1 MNKLSGLGN
10 PRAFLGPFLKI
21 WISTSSPNDQF
32 SLSLLYLKSV
42 LVRLGFI
49 LLGMEQFENALVTF
63 EEALRVRIASLGGD
77 HALVSKIQNNI
88 GVTCLQMKRY
98 ADAGEAF
105 RSALKIQR
113 KVLSRLS
120 IDCREGHVKEDFLQR
135 AKLELADTLCNV
147 AALNLTWA
155 ETEQWTKNKELSLLD
170 ESISTFEEAMKIR
183 LEALGDSHPTTQR
196 TGNLLEKAR
205 GAHAAAKKRP
215 EIKMPTTLAGLSPK
229 AKRSLNF
236 SGSSKDAAQDTGNNE
251 DENSL
256 AENSVLTSQVLC
268 SPGQMDVCGVG
279 GLYRYAAV
287 LNGQN
292 CFPKE
297 EGKTAVWVAPHCIL
311 PPDEL
316 RKTDPL
322 FSDDARFKSI
332 LGWPEEREKTLEDLF
347 TNEGIT
353 IPGTESVGSSI
364 TMEKVDLKGGS
375 DNADEES
382 VMITNLALPFDDDD
396 KEQLPVSN
404 SSGVSAES
412 KKKKSRRGLMLI
424 RPSIRR
430 SNPLKPRDNDEPT
443 PRKVKAG
450 SGTAPSSP
458 KRMSILRR
466 KSKGIKPSPT
476 NIRDID
482 SGACGGDDGRNATW
496 KHPSQKEVQKLLKD
510 PERNIAALYA
520 VGASYLERKEYVE
533 AESIFRTLLAHHKKK
548 HGEVHP
554 YVGSAMHNLGIVL
567 LRAER
572 HEDALV
578 AFEDAVRIR
587 KEISSSS
594 KMGGSSGPDV
604 DVATT
609 LVKVGITNLL
619 LKRFDRAL
627 ETFTEALSI
636 RRRALGEL
644 APSVGRI
651 YNNIGCVNCELNQLN
666 EACGA
671 FEASLQV
678 QRHALSLDVDN
689 NSLKFGMS
697 TTLCNLGYLYTR
709 EGRHLKSVAALRE
722 ALDLQETVLGIHHRT
737 VLTTLDSLADA
748 HAQID
753 DHREAVSL
761 YNDCLVRHN
770 VSTKESDGQMNS
782 DQRHASAMVLFKISR
797 IHMKQKDFDTS
808 RRKLKEARFYAQ
820 GLGDGTEEKIEAEI
834 QRIERSRQR
843 EENC

>member
-1 MNKLSGLGN
+1 
-10 PRAFLGPFLKI
+10 
-21 WISTSSPNDQF
+21 
-32 SLSLLYLKSV
+32 
-42 LVRLGFI
+42 
-49 LLGMEQFENALVTF
+49 MEQFENALVTF

-120 IDCREGHVKEDFLQR
+120 RDCSEGHVRKDFLQR
-135 AKLELADTLCNV
+135 AKLELADTLCNI
-147 AALNLTWA
+147 ASLNLKWA

-183 LEALGDSHPTTQR
+183 LEALGNSHPATQR
-196 TGNLLEKAR
+196 TENLLEKAH

-215 EIKMPTTLAGLSPK
+215 EIKMPTSLVGLSPK

-236 SGSSKDAAQDTGNNE
+236 SGSLQDAAQDTGNNE

-292 CFPKE
+292 CFPTKE
-297 EGKTAVWVAPHCIL
+297 DQTAVWVAPHCIL

-322 FSDDARFKSI
+322 FSDDAQFKSI

-364 TMEKVDLKGGS
+364 TMEKVNLKGGG
-375 DNADEES
+375 DHADEES

-396 KEQLPVSN
+396 EEQLPVPN

-412 KKKKSRRGLMLI
+412 KKKKPRRGLMLI
-424 RPSIRR
+424 RPSILR
-430 SNPLKPRDNDEPT
+430 NKTLKQRDNDEQIS
-443 PRKVKAG
+443 RKAKAVTG
-450 SGTAPSSP
+450 AAPSSP

-466 KSKGIKPSPT
+466 KSKGIKSVPT

-482 SGACGGDDGRNATW
+482 SGDSGGDDGRNASW
-496 KHPSQKEVQKLLKD
+496 KHPSQKEVQKMLKN

-520 VGASYLERKEYVE
+520 VGASYLERKQYAE
-533 AESIFRTLLAHHKKK
+533 AESIFRTLLSHHRKK

-587 KEISSSS
+587 KEISL
-594 KMGGSSGPDV
+594 KNGGSIGPDV

-609 LVKVGITNLL
+609 LVKIGITNLL
-619 LKRFDRAL
+619 LKRFERAL
-627 ETFTEALSI
+627 ESFKEALSI
-636 RRRALGEL
+636 RRRALGDL
-644 APSVGRI
+644 DPAVGRVF
-651 YNNIGCVNCELNQLN
+651 NNIGCVNCELNQLK

-697 TTLCNLGYLYTR
+697 TTLCNLGYLYSR
-709 EGRHLKSVAALRE
+709 EGRHLKSVAALKE
-722 ALDLQETVLGIHHRT
+722 ALVLQETVLLDKHHPT

-748 HAQID
+748 HAQIN
-753 DHREAVSL
+753 DHQEAIRL
-761 YNDCLVRHN
+761 YNDCLVGHN
-770 VSTKESDGQMNS
+770 ASTQENNGQMNS

-797 IHMKQKDFDTS
+797 IHTKQKEFDKS
-808 RRKLKEARFYAQ
+808 SRKLKEARFYAQ

-834 QRIERSRQR
+834 QKIERSRRR
-843 EENC
+843 EY